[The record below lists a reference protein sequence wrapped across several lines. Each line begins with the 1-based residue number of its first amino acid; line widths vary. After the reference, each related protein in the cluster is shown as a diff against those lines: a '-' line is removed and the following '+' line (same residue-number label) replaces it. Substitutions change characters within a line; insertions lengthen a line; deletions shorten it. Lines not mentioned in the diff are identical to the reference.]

1 MLVVV
6 QHTLTESSDRLRTRR
21 APAAWRGSS
30 GRHACAAVPS
40 QADGKLVTCL
50 WESDSVDDVQSYV
63 DETLGD
69 SSVNLCYA
77 VEETAAFAEPPQGI
91 SAPPVS
97 AAA

>member
-1 MLVVV
+1 M
-6 QHTLTESSDRLRTRR
+6 
-21 APAAWRGSS
+21 
-30 GRHACAAVPS
+30 
-40 QADGKLVTCL
+40 TCL

-69 SSVNLCYA
+69 ASVNLCYA
-77 VEETAAFAEPPQGI
+77 VEETAAFAEAPEGI